1 MAERGNYVGIDVMKP
16 MAPTAEKQAELD
28 AGVASD
34 QASTLNFDLNTL
46 EGARNAVRPAAV
58 LFGLSAL
65 LALLTGILLTFQA
78 DWSQLTNTSL
88 PAAEYTAANGR
99 AYLALGLYVNAAWV
113 GLLAVFVFLRS
124 RVAAVVAAIW
134 VGFRWILKAALV
146 LSGDFSGLI
155 FGTLFLVFL
164 TGAVAWAL
172 PASFAHARLSR
183 QAGAGPD
190 AP

>member
-65 LALLTGILLTFQA
+65 VALLTGILLTFQA

-124 RVAAVVAAIW
+124 RVATFVNDPQHPREAIQSH
-134 VGFRWILKAALV
+134 VDANHHVPQGRCRALARRGR
-146 LSGDFSGLI
+146 LSGCGAMRSASALI
-155 FGTLFLVFL
+155 RHMNW
-164 TGAVAWAL
+164 AV
-172 PASFAHARLSR
+172 
-183 QAGAGPD
+183 
-190 AP
+190 